1 MAVMTYLVTV
11 RALFVAVVESE
22 LVILMITYDARA
34 PRDVALFDVDS
45 ERGSADVRNQ
55 GVPQR
60 IGFVKTVG
68 HVLGESNRPCVG
80 AGLSGAFGESTE
92 V

>member
-1 MAVMTYLVTV
+1 MVTN
-11 RALFVAVVESE
+11 
-22 LVILMITYDARA
+22 DART
-34 PRDVALFDVDS
+34 PRDVALFDVDTK
-45 ERGSADVRNQ
+45 RASAEVRNQ

-60 IGFVKTVG
+60 IGCVKTVG